1 MRKESLLCE
10 LYLQLIKQTT
20 EHPDP
25 NSRVNLRH
33 WALLSLTCSVIL
45 PPQHNIRKYLIAHLR
60 KCAGD
65 CVTEEGKYARF
76 AEKVCESRVFKPHP
90 SSLYFYRKYI
100 ISIDNIIIFVSCS
113 QCVSKTKG
121 TRRRQWP
128 PSREEIL
135 CTINRR
141 LIYARFHFMDGQY
154 HAIEFHP
161 SSTAKDVVEI
171 VKNKI
176 GLRKTAMGEH
186 TQPLAS
192 NKSFHSEK

>member
-1 MRKESLLCE
+1 M
-10 LYLQLIKQTT
+10 
-20 EHPDP
+20 
-25 NSRVNLRH
+25 
-33 WALLSLTCSVIL
+33 
-45 PPQHNIRKYLIAHLR
+45 
-60 KCAGD
+60 
-65 CVTEEGKYARF
+65 
-76 AEKVCESRVFKPHP
+76 
-90 SSLYFYRKYI
+90 
-100 ISIDNIIIFVSCS
+100 
-113 QCVSKTKG
+113 SKTQG

-186 TQPLAS
+186 YLQLTFPWSL
-192 NKSFHSEK
+192 NTMYNVVFFT

>member
-1 MRKESLLCE
+1 M
-10 LYLQLIKQTT
+10 
-20 EHPDP
+20 
-25 NSRVNLRH
+25 
-33 WALLSLTCSVIL
+33 
-45 PPQHNIRKYLIAHLR
+45 
-60 KCAGD
+60 
-65 CVTEEGKYARF
+65 
-76 AEKVCESRVFKPHP
+76 
-90 SSLYFYRKYI
+90 
-100 ISIDNIIIFVSCS
+100 
-113 QCVSKTKG
+113 SKTQG

-176 GLRKTAMGEH
+176 GLRKTAMGKH
-186 TQPLAS
+186 S
-192 NKSFHSEK
+192 NLKIALGKFIDIKKTSRQ

>member
-1 MRKESLLCE
+1 M
-10 LYLQLIKQTT
+10 
-20 EHPDP
+20 
-25 NSRVNLRH
+25 
-33 WALLSLTCSVIL
+33 
-45 PPQHNIRKYLIAHLR
+45 
-60 KCAGD
+60 
-65 CVTEEGKYARF
+65 
-76 AEKVCESRVFKPHP
+76 
-90 SSLYFYRKYI
+90 
-100 ISIDNIIIFVSCS
+100 
-113 QCVSKTKG
+113 SKTQG

-176 GLRKTAMGEH
+176 GLRKTAMGK
-186 TQPLAS
+186 QNS
-192 NKSFHSEK
+192 NTL

>member
-45 PPQHNIRKYLIAHLR
+45 PPQRNVRKYLIAHLR

-76 AEKVCESRVFKPHP
+76 AEKVCTFYT
-90 SSLYFYRKYI
+90 YFLIRIYI
-100 ISIDNIIIFVSCS
+100 FQFFNLFLK
-113 QCVSKTKG
+113 CVSKTQG

-176 GLRKTAMGEH
+176 GLRKTAMGK
-186 TQPLAS
+186 Q
-192 NKSFHSEK
+192 